1 MARIRIYTRN
11 ISASF
16 TDDMYNQLKNV
27 TDKKEIS
34 ISEYIRIAVSMLLE
48 KANDRTTDNSLKEG
62 AWK

>member
-1 MARIRIYTRN
+1 MARIRIYTRS

-34 ISEYIRIAVSMLLE
+34 ISEYIRIAVSMLLG
-48 KANDRTTDNSLKEG
+48 KANDRTSDNSLKEG
-62 AWK
+62 A